1 MKEDA
6 IASFKDALGDLRA
19 DLSSLKD
26 DAAVLEQ
33 SPEEAGEPSGDVMDL
48 KRRMAKSEEEMQA
61 LTDAMKSTL
70 LDVRTMMQDID
81 NPFNMLRSMGVDK
94 LVNNAV
100 ETVENEVIKQ
110 KQEERKKKMAE
121 SDDLPEKIIAMPGAP
136 MGGQV
141 MPVPVPSVAAPSVPM
156 QQPVAS
162 PTPVTAVPGAPAPV
176 SGNQPVTR
184 TEVVATNPQDRAH
197 RPQQI
202 ENNDEILSR
211 VTETENTIEILS
223 KEVLKLTKGID
234 KILGSSKPEKQKPKP
249 HHVDTRTFRDTSGQS
264 SYYDTYVSLIAEYLT
279 IKFGEEGA
287 SQLLLEG
294 LYKGWASPKVVK
306 DVRDNLPPDS
316 QKWDISDRGIGYKVG
331 SKTNV
336 EDKILFTSLL
346 GSLDKPINEW
356 KEMTQVFLLLALVK
370 SAKAADSLLGD
381 DRDVL

>member
-1 MKEDA
+1 MKDESA
-6 IASFKDALGDLRA
+6 N
-19 DLSSLKD
+19 
-26 DAAVLEQ
+26 LEQ
-33 SPEEAGEPSGDVMDL
+33 SPEAQVDASGDVMDL
-48 KRRMAKSEEEMQA
+48 KRRMAQSEEEMKA
-61 LTDAMKSTL
+61 LTVAMKSTL

-110 KQEERKKKMAE
+110 KQEERKKKLAE
-121 SDDLPEKIIAMPGAP
+121 SDDLPEKIVAMPGAP
-136 MGGQV
+136 TGGAGI
-141 MPVPVPSVAAPSVPM
+141 PVPVPTSGAPSVPM
-156 QQPVAS
+156 QHPVAS
-162 PTPVTAVPGAPAPV
+162 PTPVPSGPGAAVPVAGHSPIPGA
-176 SGNQPVTR
+176 G
-184 TEVVATNPQDRAH
+184 VVATTPIPRGAQ
-197 RPQQI
+197 PQQ
-202 ENNDEILSR
+202 EQLNDDILSR
-211 VTETENTIEILS
+211 VADTEKTIESLS

-234 KILGSSKPEKQKPKP
+234 KILEVSKPPEPEPVPQKQEM
-249 HHVDTRTFRDTSGQS
+249 HTFRDTSGQS

-287 SQLLLEG
+287 NQLLLEG

-306 DVRDNLPPDS
+306 DVRDNLPSDAH
-316 QKWDISDRGIGYKVG
+316 KWDLSDRGIGYKVE

-370 SAKAADSLLGD
+370 SARNSDSLIGD